1 MKKEKPKNIQITNR
15 KATHE
20 YHFLKTYEAG
30 IMLQGTE
37 VKALREG
44 SANLNDAYCFM
55 KDGEMYI
62 KSLFI
67 AEYSQ
72 GNIFNHETR
81 RLRKLLLRNSE
92 LKNFER
98 KLKEKGL
105 TVVPYKVY
113 FSDRGLA
120 KVQIALAEGKKAH
133 DKRAT
138 MQERDNKRE
147 MDRLKKIKL

>member
-1 MKKEKPKNIQITNR
+1 
-15 KATHE
+15 
-20 YHFLKTYEAG
+20 
-30 IMLQGTE
+30 MLQGTE

-147 MDRLKKIKL
+147 MDSLKKIKL